1 MAASFGS
8 SPSGVPGANARP
20 VHTRALEIELL
31 RGERGKIRA
40 RGTILDLRKQG
51 FVPTGGELQTSGIIH
66 HMGVA
71 ARIDAESR
79 VIESLEPSQ
88 PVVAFEASEMT
99 SGESCRDIA
108 GGLQELVGKPLD
120 AGFARE
126 LSACF
131 GGPRGCS
138 HLLTLVQFLGSTLPH
153 ALAWEKK
160 FVGGDSDLRTNG
172 ERFFK
177 RSILLDGLD
186 FDSEPVMDLVVQ
198 LNDVHSLPAAKV
210 VNPMDRFLHQQEVK
224 LAVRVDLQK
233 MTFVSLSGDG
243 RERNPE
249 NFAREEWLSLNSPL
263 SILQGQ
269 PALRGL
275 ARSVMTSFGE
285 AFPAAPLRDALLFIA
300 PGLIQC
306 LAARAQR
313 VLESDAG
320 SEQAGSSIRQLG
332 GLPDSCYIWRAG
344 GPGQQRRQ
352 GGPTSQGSE

>member
-1 MAASFGS
+1 MQASQGS
-8 SPSGVPGANARP
+8 SAPSAPGANARP

-31 RGERGKIRA
+31 RGEKGKIRA
-40 RGTILDLRKQG
+40 RATILDLRKQG

-66 HMGVA
+66 HMSVVA
-71 ARIDAESR
+71 CIDEASR
-79 VIESLEPSQ
+79 VVESLEPSQ

-108 GGLQELVGKPLD
+108 GRLQEIVGKPLD

-138 HLLTLVQFLGSTLPH
+138 HLLTAVQFLGSTLPH

-160 FVGGDSDLRTNG
+160 FAGDASDLRTDG

-177 RSILLDGLD
+177 RSILLDGMD

-198 LNDVHSLPAAKV
+198 LNDVHSLPAARV
-210 VNPMDRFLHQQEVK
+210 VNPFDRFLHQQEVK
-224 LAVRVDLQK
+224 LVARVDLQN
-233 MTFVSLSGDG
+233 MAFVSLTGDG
-243 RERNPE
+243 RERSPE
-249 NFAREEWLSLNSPL
+249 NFAREEWLSLNSSL

-275 ARSVMTSFGE
+275 AQSVMTSFGE
-285 AFPAAPLRDALLFIA
+285 AFPATPLRDALLFMA
-300 PGLIQC
+300 PGFIQC
-306 LAARAQR
+306 LAARAHR
-313 VLESDAG
+313 VLEADASSGG
-320 SEQAGSSIRQLG
+320 SGPSVQQLG

-352 GGPTSQGSE
+352 GGPISQGPE